1 MSKTIRITHKPSGA
15 LIAEGP
21 IGWGITPFEGNLY
34 VRRRYLRDGKFK
46 PNYVP
51 GLCPYKFLYTWMDY
65 HAPDGTRTRNLG
77 WLYWLPNPLFPFIWF
92 RIGVPKHHPEIGIEY
107 V

>member
-1 MSKTIRITHKPSGA
+1 MSKTIRITHQPSGA

-21 IGWGITPFEGNLY
+21 IGWGITPFEGNFY
-34 VRRRYLRDGKFK
+34 VRRRYLRDGGFK

-51 GLCPYKFLYTWMDY
+51 GLCPYKFFYAWMDY
-65 HAPDGTRTRNLG
+65 HAPDGTRTRSLG
-77 WLYWLPNPLFPFIWF
+77 WFYWLPNPLLPFIWF
-92 RIGVPKHHPEIGIEY
+92 RIAVPKHHPDIGIEY